1 MINRVTLARGF
12 ARGGL
17 LRDILWAILL
27 GLFASV
33 GNSRPFIPPD
43 DYTVL
48 AEVPPGTRHAEL
60 AARQVAA
67 KRLDVALPLAQLYI
81 KQARST
87 GDLRYLGYAEAVLA
101 PWIGPPTP
109 GSAPGLIAGATTGPA
124 WWPARGSMLGS
135 APGAVPAYALASAPG
150 AAPVSSFRSAPSTA
164 LGPVAASVPALTPE
178 AASGSTPGA
187 AVGVA
192 ASTVR
197 PAPGAARAPVPDA
210 PRTSADALVLH
221 ATVLQS
227 RHEFAR
233 ALSVLEQA
241 RALRPDDP
249 QAWLTS
255 ATVLRVLGRYEQ
267 SMAACEQVAVRADPV
282 VAELCKQGV
291 RGLTGDL
298 PSAYAAISQISSHG
312 MAAEERAWRDSEL
325 GEMAARLG
333 KDDEA
338 EGWFRDGL
346 RSSPDDFYIRASYAD
361 LLLRDGRA
369 QEALTLLKGQDALE
383 PLLLRIAIAQ
393 KVLRHPGLQQSSARL
408 AAAFAAEAQRGEGI
422 HRREEARFL
431 LDVQNDPR
439 AALAAAEEN
448 WKVQHEC
455 DDVLVLMR
463 AARAAGVPQAAA
475 PAAAFVR
482 EHGMQ
487 DVRIAAVMGVQS

>member
-1 MINRVTLARGF
+1 M
-12 ARGGL
+12 
-17 LRDILWAILL
+17 
-27 GLFASV
+27 
-33 GNSRPFIPPD
+33 
-43 DYTVL
+43 VL

-81 KQARST
+81 KQARSP
-87 GDLRYLGYAEAVLA
+87 GDLRFLGYAEAVLA
-101 PWIGPPTP
+101 PWTGQEAP
-109 GSAPGLIAGATTGPA
+109 GSAQGRVPGATPA
-124 WWPARGSMLGS
+124 STMRS
-135 APGAVPAYALASAPG
+135 APASAPG
-150 AAPVSSFRSAPSTA
+150 AAP
-164 LGPVAASVPALTPE
+164 
-178 AASGSTPGA
+178 
-187 AVGVA
+187 
-192 ASTVR
+192 
-197 PAPGAARAPVPDA
+197 
-210 PRTSADALVLH
+210 TSADALVLR

-227 RHEFAR
+227 RHDFLR
-233 ALSVLEQA
+233 ALSVLERA

-267 SMAACEQVAVRADPV
+267 SMSACEQVAVRADPA
-282 VAELCKQGV
+282 VAELCKQGI

-298 PSAYAAISQISSHG
+298 PSAYAAISQMNSQG
-312 MAAEERAWRDSEL
+312 MPAEERAWRDSEL
-325 GEMAARLG
+325 GEMAVRLG

-338 EGWFRDGL
+338 ERWFRDGL
-346 RSSPDDFYIRASYAD
+346 RSSPGDFYIRASYAD
-361 LLLRDGRA
+361 LLLRNERA

-393 KVLRHPGLQQSSARL
+393 KVVRHPGLQQSSARL

-439 AALAAAEEN
+439 AALAAAQEN

-463 AARAAGVPQAAA
+463 AAHAAGMPQAAA
-475 PAAAFVR
+475 PAAAFVH

-487 DVRIAAVMGVQS
+487 DVRIAKVMGVQS

>member
-1 MINRVTLARGF
+1 MINRLAPARDF

-17 LRDILWAILL
+17 LRDILWVILL
-27 GLFASV
+27 ASLAGV
-33 GNSRPFIPPD
+33 GQSRPFIPHD
-43 DYTVL
+43 DSTLL
-48 AEVPPGTRHAEL
+48 AAVPPGNRHAEL

-67 KRLDVALPLAQLYI
+67 KRLDVALVLAQLYI

-87 GDLRYLGYAEAVLA
+87 GDLRFLGYAEAVLG
-101 PWIGPPTP
+101 PWI
-109 GSAPGLIAGATTGPA
+109 AP
-124 WWPARGSMLGS
+124 
-135 APGAVPAYALASAPG
+135 
-150 AAPVSSFRSAPSTA
+150 
-164 LGPVAASVPALTPE
+164 
-178 AASGSTPGA
+178 TPGA
-187 AVGVA
+187 ARDA
-192 ASTVR
+192 
-197 PAPGAARAPVPDA
+197 APV
-210 PRTSADALVLH
+210 SADALVLH

-227 RHEFAR
+227 RHEFLR

-241 RALRPDDP
+241 RALRPNDP

-267 SMAACEQVAVRADPV
+267 SMSACEQVAVRADPV
-282 VAELCKQGV
+282 VAELCKQGI

-298 PSAYAAISQISSHG
+298 PSAYAAISQISSQG
-312 MAAEERAWRDSEL
+312 MPAEERAWRDSEL
-325 GEMAARLG
+325 GEMAVRLG

-338 EGWFRDGL
+338 ERRFRDGL

-361 LLLRDGRA
+361 LLLRNGRA
-369 QEALTLLKGQDALE
+369 REALTLLKGQDALE

-393 KVLRHPGLQQSSARL
+393 KVLRHPGLAQSSARL

-439 AALAAAEEN
+439 AALAAAQEN

-455 DDVLVLMR
+455 DDVLLLMR
-463 AARAAGVPQAAA
+463 AAQAAGVPQAAA
-475 PAAAFVR
+475 PAMAFVR

-487 DVRIAAVMGVQS
+487 DVRIGTVMRVQS